1 MLCAFYSLQFQI
13 ASSSSYGAR
22 HSKMSCGAH
31 IRESD
36 SGLCHVYLEGA
47 TAGRAAYIRYVVPT
61 PDDEEATVEYDLD
74 EEDEEWL
81 QRHNH
86 KVPQLLHTCHFQIL
100 LNGVQSY
107 HSMMKQVAAALVLW
121 NISCLPR
128 PAPPPPPLLL
138 SSLLHM
144 QGLGAHSL

>member
-1 MLCAFYSLQFQI
+1 MVL
-13 ASSSSYGAR
+13 GTAR
-22 HSKMSCGAH
+22 
-31 IRESD
+31 
-36 SGLCHVYLEGA
+36 CHVGLTSGKVTVVCVMCIEGA
-47 TAGRAAYIRYVVPT
+47 AAGRAAYVRYVVPT

-107 HSMMKQVAAALVLW
+107 HSMMKQVAAALFL
-121 NISCLPR
+121 
-128 PAPPPPPLLL
+128 
-138 SSLLHM
+138 
-144 QGLGAHSL
+144 